1 MTKHMKF
8 DATGDSDDLQ
18 ALFDSMAGVPAEK
31 PRLQIIDASA
41 ADGDDSDDLQAL
53 FDSVA
58 GSFGDLAPGEPVAH
72 ADVSQVGEA
81 AAGATATSAPPV
93 AGTQSDAMF
102 QKIGQMTRQVHDSLR
117 ELGYDSALQQAA
129 EAIPDAREHLAY
141 IAQMAEQAASRV
153 LNATDIA
160 MPLQARVTESA
171 DALRTQW
178 DQAFANALSVEQ
190 FKELAGAT
198 RQFLAAATDDS
209 RSTHAQLT
217 EIMMAQNFQ
226 DLTGQVI
233 KKVVVLAQTLEAQ
246 LLEVLIETAPEGK
259 KPVRKEDSLLNGPVI
274 QSGGRDDV
282 VSSQTQVD
290 DLLES
295 LGF

>member
-8 DATGDSDDLQ
+8 DATSDSDDLQ

-31 PRLQIIDASA
+31 PRLEIIDAA
-41 ADGDDSDDLQAL
+41 AAEGDDSDDLQAL

-58 GSFGDLAPGEPVAH
+58 GSFGDLAPGE
-72 ADVSQVGEA
+72 
-81 AAGATATSAPPV
+81 AAGHGEISQADEATDGATSKSGPPGV
-93 AGTQSDAMF
+93 EMQSDAMF

-117 ELGYDSALQQAA
+117 ELGYDSSLQQAA
-129 EAIPDAREHLAY
+129 EAIPDARERLAY
-141 IAQMAEQAASRV
+141 IAQMTEQAASRV

-160 MPLQARVTESA
+160 IPLQARVRESA

-209 RSTHAQLT
+209 RATHAQLS
-217 EIMMAQNFQ
+217 EIMMAQDFQ

-259 KPVRKEDSLLNGPVI
+259 KPVRKEDGLLNGPVI
-274 QSGGRDDV
+274 QSEGRDDV
-282 VSSQTQVD
+282 VNSQAQVD